1 MKKKHALCAFA
12 AIALLVSPQLVLPVF
27 ADEVDDLFSDTTA
40 LDVAETK
47 TVDNPV
53 SAIAPANKFQWA
65 GDFSG
70 TGGSQIR
77 YGDQVGKINDL
88 TDYDE
93 NLLLSLKAR
102 LWFDARPEDHFRV
115 FGKFV
120 TEYPFEKEAA
130 APASTAASAQSV
142 SAETT
147 TEVPNVKVFEL
158 FSDFDWKEKVFF
170 RLGKQNTGWGVS
182 RFYQIGDPL
191 SVGVKDP
198 TDPAAD
204 LEGPIALKAT
214 VPFGL
219 NSIVFVSAVKNSY
232 LPANENDASIRD
244 VGYGAKADIYVKMP
258 DNKIVGNGQFTLGA
272 YGQRRLA
279 PKVVASYST
288 SIQKFQVFTDQVVSF
303 GLDSYRLSNDEATYG
318 TSPVTVTLRDTEKP
332 WRKPFYSATLGTM
345 YVDSVNHFT
354 LYAEYLFNGAGSM
367 KKSEY
372 KDLVARFTAEQT
384 ANAINPLAPAVP
396 ATISASDIGGYYA
409 MHNSAV
415 SLSFTDLFKN
425 ADLAFSA
432 TWLQNWIDLSGMV
445 KPAITW
451 EPIKHVVLE
460 GGATLAYGDDN
471 TEWVL
476 KTSTLTGETS
486 RTAGYLAVKL
496 TNVKF

>member
-1 MKKKHALCAFA
+1 MKKITVLCAALATALFA
-12 AIALLVSPQLVLPVF
+12 TPLAILPVF

-40 LDVAETK
+40 LDVAETA

-53 SAIAPANKFQWA
+53 SAIAPVNKFQWA

-77 YGDQVGKINDL
+77 YGDQVGKIGDL
-88 TDYDE
+88 SDYDE

-120 TEYPFEKEAA
+120 TEYPFEKDAA
-130 APASTAASAQSV
+130 VPASTTAQSS

-158 FSDFDWKEKVFF
+158 FSDFDWKEKIYF
-170 RLGKQNTGWGVS
+170 RFGKQNTGWGVS

-204 LEGPIALKAT
+204 LEGPVALKAT

-244 VGYGAKADIYVKMP
+244 VGYGAKADIYVKVP
-258 DNKIVGNGQFTLGA
+258 DNKVIGNGQFTLGA

-303 GLDSYRLSNDEATYG
+303 GLDSYRLSSDEVALGPGLAT
-318 TSPVTVTLRDTEKP
+318 VRDTEKP

-345 YVDSVNHFT
+345 YTDSVNHFT

-372 KDLVARFTAEQT
+372 KDLVARFEAEQM
-384 ANAINPLAPAVP
+384 AKAVNPLSPAVP
-396 ATISASDIGGYYA
+396 ATLSASDLGGYYG

-415 SLSFTDLFKN
+415 SLSFTDLFHN
-425 ADLAFSA
+425 ADLGFSA

-445 KPAITW
+445 KPALTW
-451 EPIKHVVLE
+451 EPVKHVVLE
-460 GGATLAYGDDN
+460 GGATLAYGDND

-476 KTSTLTGETS
+476 KTSTSAGES
-486 RTAGYLAVKL
+486 ARTAGYIAVKL
-496 TNVKF
+496 TNVRF

>member
-1 MKKKHALCAFA
+1 MKRNNALCAFA
-12 AIALLVSPQLVLPVF
+12 SIAVLVSPLCVFPVF
-27 ADEVDDLFSDTTA
+27 ADEVDDLFTDTTA

-53 SAIAPANKFQWA
+53 SELAPVNKFQWA

-77 YGDQVGKINDL
+77 YGDQVGKIKDL
-88 TDYDE
+88 TDFNE

-102 LWFDARPEDHFRV
+102 LWFDARPEDRFRV

-130 APASTAASAQSV
+130 TPAIVSASAQKAG
-142 SAETT
+142 AETT

-170 RLGKQNTGWGVS
+170 RFGKQNTGWGVS

-204 LEGPIALKAT
+204 LEGPLALKAT

-232 LPANENDASIRD
+232 LPENDANNASIRD

-288 SIQKFQVFTDQVVSF
+288 SVQKFQVFTDQVMSF
-303 GLDSYRLSNDEATYG
+303 GLDSYRLSNDEVQYG
-318 TSPVTVTLRDTEKP
+318 TTTLRETEKP

-372 KDLVARFTAEQT
+372 RDLVARFAAEQT
-384 ANAINPLAPAVP
+384 ALAINPLAPAVP
-396 ATISASDIGGYYA
+396 ATLSASDIGGYYG

-415 SLSFTDLFKN
+415 SLSFTDLFNN
-425 ADLAFSA
+425 ADLGFSA

-445 KPAITW
+445 KPALTW

-460 GGATLAYGDDN
+460 GGAMLAYGDDN

-476 KTSTLTGETS
+476 KTSTASGEAA

>member
-1 MKKKHALCAFA
+1 MKKNY
-12 AIALLVSPQLVLPVF
+12 IALALAAATLVASPIVF
-27 ADEVDDLFSDTTA
+27 ADEVDDLFTDTSA
-40 LDVAETK
+40 LDVTESK

-53 SAIAPANKFQWA
+53 NTITPANKFQWS

-70 TGGSQIR
+70 TGGSQFH
-77 YGDQVGKINDL
+77 YADQLGKIGDL
-88 TDYDE
+88 SDPDE

-120 TEYPFEKEAA
+120 TEYPFESEAVSA
-130 APASTAASAQSV
+130 SSSSASSSTAV
-142 SAETT
+142 SSSSTT
-147 TEVPNVKVFEL
+147 SVPNVKVFEL

-170 RLGKQNTGWGVS
+170 RFGKQNTGWGVS

-219 NSIVFVSAVKNSY
+219 NSLVFVSAVKNSY
-232 LPANENDASIRD
+232 LPANTNEASIRD
-244 VGYGAKADIYVKMP
+244 VGYGAKADFYVKVP

-272 YGQRRLA
+272 YGQRHLA

-288 SIQKFQVFTDQVVSF
+288 NVQKFQVFTDQVVSF
-303 GLDSYRLSNDEATYG
+303 GLDSYRLSSDEVTYG
-318 TSPVTVTLRDTEKP
+318 TSPASVTVRDTEKP

-345 YVDSVNHFT
+345 YVDSVNHYT
-354 LYAEYLFNGAGSM
+354 IYAEYLFNGAGSTD
-367 KKSEY
+367 KDEY
-372 KDLVARFTAEQT
+372 RNLVARYKAEY
-384 ANAINPLAPAVP
+384 AALKSPLAPVVP
-396 ATISASDIGGYYA
+396 ATLSASDLGGYYG
-409 MHNSAV
+409 MHNSAL
-415 SLSFTDLFKN
+415 SISFTDLFKN
-425 ADLAFSA
+425 DDLGCSA
-432 TWLQNWIDLSGMV
+432 TWLQNWVDFSGMV

-460 GGATLAYGDDN
+460 GGATLSYGRDD

-476 KTSTLTGETS
+476 KTSTADGAS
-486 RTAGYLAVKL
+486 RTLGYLVVKL
-496 TNVKF
+496 SNAKF